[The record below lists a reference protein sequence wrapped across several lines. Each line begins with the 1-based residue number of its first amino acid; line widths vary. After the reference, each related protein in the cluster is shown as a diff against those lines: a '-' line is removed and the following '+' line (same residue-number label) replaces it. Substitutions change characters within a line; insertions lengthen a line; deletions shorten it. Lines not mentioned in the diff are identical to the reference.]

1 MLFLS
6 KRLRSALF
14 VTLCTLGLFCANA
27 PDLHAQRPDPNAQP
41 AATQLI
47 IKREAIHPIS
57 PDKFRVPISLAP
69 TRQLDIRSLNEGIVQ
84 NIRVQPGGKVSGQ
97 EEVLRIESAKA
108 IKQLDRA
115 KANLKVATIRRDLA
129 RGQTGP
135 QAQANLDLAEAELD
149 VAEADLDLA
158 QLNHDNT
165 SIRAPFAGEIL
176 NIAVTVGT
184 FVNEGDLLMVLR
196 DSTEL
201 SARIP
206 VDRQKV
212 KQGDTLEVQ
221 LDNGVAKG
229 TVQTV
234 LPLTNEWQSLRQL
247 IDTAAIAVVVIDNKD
262 RRFEDG
268 QTVYSSIVP
277 RQSVIEI
284 PNTALKNSETGTRL
298 VQVLRDNLVRD
309 IEVELLGAIGDSRS
323 YVAGPFQSDDELI
336 TESSQVLLDSTV
348 VMPATQAN
356 TQTAPATPSNTPQ
369 RRTFN
374 PDL

>member
-1 MLFLS
+1 MLFLP
-6 KRLRSALF
+6 KRSRVALF
-14 VTLCTLGLFCANA
+14 ATLVCFGVFCTNA
-27 PDLHAQRPDPNAQP
+27 LDAQMQRPDPNAQP
-41 AATQLI
+41 TGTQLI

-57 PDKFRVPISLAP
+57 PDKFRVPISLTP

-84 NIRVQPGGKVSGQ
+84 NIRVQPGGKVSAQ

-108 IKQLDRA
+108 IKQLERA

-129 RGQTGP
+129 RGQSGP
-135 QAQANLDLAEAELD
+135 QSQANLDLAEAELD

-158 QLNHDNT
+158 QLNFDNT

-176 NIAVTVGT
+176 DVPVTVGT
-184 FVNEGDLLMVLR
+184 FVSEGDLLMVLR
-196 DSTEL
+196 DSSQLT
-201 SARIP
+201 ARVP

-221 LDNGVAKG
+221 LDNGKAEGK
-229 TVQTV
+229 VQTV
-234 LPLTNEWQSLRQL
+234 LPLTNEWQALRQL

-268 QTVYSSIVP
+268 QTVYSEIVP
-277 RQSVIEI
+277 RQSVVEV
-284 PNTALKNSETGTRL
+284 PNTALKNSETGARL

-309 IEVELLGAIGDSRS
+309 IEVELLGSIGDSRS
-323 YVAGPFQSDDELI
+323 YVAGPFQNDDELI
-336 TESSQVLLDSTV
+336 TESSQLLLDGTV

-356 TQTAPATPSNTPQ
+356 VPAAPATNEPK